1 MKRPTL
7 LRRLPLIRSIRSAR
21 GQSLVEFTILL
32 PVLLIM
38 ISGLIEF
45 GFMLNYY
52 LDLID
57 AAREA
62 TRWAAGDDPVHCDPD
77 VPSPGDAFCDFE
89 NPPDPWTWQ
98 NTNFYGRVCSI
109 ANESID
115 VGSGGQIDL
124 DPTVDDIVISA
135 FSVSGGTVS
144 RRFPPTNGP
153 AVQTMESGY
162 SCMRA
167 IGGAGAG
174 YDSQFTSAEVQ
185 ALLNPAAPNTGV
197 VMVEMWYDYNMILGL
212 PWITAFVPNPVTL
225 YAYSMMPNANVEP
238 TPTP

>member
-77 VPSPGDAFCDFE
+77 VPSPGDAFCTMAA
-89 NPPDPWTWQ
+89 PPNPWTWQ
-98 NTNFYGRVCSI
+98 NTNFYGRACSI

-124 DPTVDDIVISA
+124 DP
-135 FSVSGGTVS
+135 
-144 RRFPPTNGP
+144 
-153 AVQTMESGY
+153 
-162 SCMRA
+162 
-167 IGGAGAG
+167 
-174 YDSQFTSAEVQ
+174 
-185 ALLNPAAPNTGV
+185 PAADLVRSTP
-197 VMVEMWYDYNMILGL
+197 
-212 PWITAFVPNPVTL
+212 PVPGGDVRG
-225 YAYSMMPNANVEP
+225 
-238 TPTP
+238 

>member
-1 MKRPTL
+1 MKRLTF

-52 LDLID
+52 LDVID

-62 TRWAAGDDPVHCDPD
+62 ARWGAGDDPVHIDNTATWIDP
-77 VPSPGDAFCDFE
+77 
-89 NPPDPWTWQ
+89 
-98 NTNFYGRVCSI
+98 NTNFYGRVCTV
-109 ANESID
+109 ANNSID

-124 DPTVDDIVISA
+124 DPATDDIVVSA
-135 FSVSGGTVS
+135 FSVSGGAVA
-144 RRFPPTNGP
+144 RRFPGSGAGVAGP
-153 AVQTMESGY
+153 QSGW
-162 SCMRA
+162 SCMRVL
-167 IGGAGAG
+167 GAAG
-174 YDSQFTSAEVQ
+174 RNSQFTSAQVQ

-197 VMVEMWYDYNMILGL
+197 VMVEMWYDYHMILGL
-212 PWITAFVPNPVTL
+212 PWITAFVPDPVTL

>member
-21 GQSLVEFTILL
+21 GQSLVEFTLLL

-45 GFMLNYY
+45 GFMLNFY
-52 LDLID
+52 LDVID

-62 TRWAAGDDPVHCDPD
+62 TRWAALDDPVRCD
-77 VPSPGDAFCDFE
+77 VTSPAPCTPAA
-89 NPPDPWTWQ
+89 PPDPWTSY
-98 NTNFYGRVCSI
+98 NSKFYDRVCAVAVS
-109 ANESID
+109 SID
-115 VGSGGQIDL
+115 VGSGAQISL
-124 DPTVDDIVISA
+124 DSTADDIVVSA

-144 RRFPPTNGP
+144 ARFPPALG
-153 AVQTMESGY
+153 ESGY
-162 SCMRA
+162 SCMNP
-167 IGGAGAG
+167 GGFGNHA
-174 YDSQFTSAEVQ
+174 SQFTSAEVQ

-212 PWITAFVPNPVTL
+212 PWITAFIPNPVTL

-238 TPTP
+238 TATP

>member
-1 MKRPTL
+1 MKRPTF

-62 TRWAAGDDPVHCDPD
+62 ARWGAGEDLLHCDTNPPD
-77 VPSPGDAFCDFE
+77 VPCMTL
-89 NPPDPWTWQ
+89 NPPSPYNVDPNANAYTRICDLA
-98 NTNFYGRVCSI
+98 NT
-109 ANESID
+109 SID

-124 DPTVDDIVISA
+124 DTSTDDIVVSA
-135 FSVSGGTVS
+135 FAVSGGAITE
-144 RRFPPTNGP
+144 RFPTPMLEAGW
-153 AVQTMESGY
+153 
-162 SCMRA
+162 SCSNPF
-167 IGGAGAG
+167 GAGNHS
-174 YDSQFTSAEVQ
+174 SQFTTAQVQ
-185 ALLNPAAPNTGV
+185 ALLNPVAPNTGV
-197 VMVEMWYDYNMILGL
+197 VMVEMWYDYHMILGL
-212 PWITAFVPNPVTL
+212 PWITAFVPDPVTL
-225 YAYSMMPNANVEP
+225 YAYSVMPNPNVEP

>member
-1 MKRPTL
+1 MKRPTF
-7 LRRLPLIRSIRSAR
+7 LRRLPLVRSIRSAR

-52 LDLID
+52 LDMID

-62 TRWAAGDDPVHCDPD
+62 ARWAAGDDPLHIDNTATWIDP
-77 VPSPGDAFCDFE
+77 
-89 NPPDPWTWQ
+89 
-98 NTNFYGRVCSI
+98 NTNFYGRVCTV
-109 ANESID
+109 ANNSID

-124 DPTVDDIVISA
+124 DSATDDIVVSA
-135 FSVSGGTVS
+135 FSVAGGAVS
-144 RRFPPTNGP
+144 ARFPASLGENGW
-153 AVQTMESGY
+153 
-162 SCMRA
+162 SCMCP
-167 IGGAGAG
+167 GCGSGNHT
-174 YDSQFTSAEVQ
+174 SQFTSAQVQ

-197 VMVEMWYDYNMILGL
+197 VLVEMWYDYHMILGL
-212 PWITAFVPNPVTL
+212 PWIKAFVPDPVTL
-225 YAYSMMPNANVEP
+225 YAYSMMPNPNVEP

>member
-1 MKRPTL
+1 MKRPTFV
-7 LRRLPLIRSIRSAR
+7 RRLPVIRSLPAR

-32 PVLLIM
+32 PILLIM

-62 TRWAAGDDPVHCDPD
+62 ARWAAGDDPVHCDPT
-77 VPSPGDAFCDFE
+77 VPFPGDSSC
-89 NPPDPWTWQ
+89 NQGGPYPWTWE
-98 NTNFYGRVCSI
+98 NENFYGRVCAI
-109 ANESID
+109 ANDSID

-135 FSVSGGTVS
+135 FSVAGGSVS
-144 RRFPPTNGP
+144 DRFPRADPPATQGP
-153 AVQTMESGY
+153 ESGY
-162 SCMRA
+162 SCMRVL
-167 IGGAGAG
+167 GGAGH
-174 YDSQFTSAEVQ
+174 DSQFTTAEVD
-185 ALLNPAAPNTGV
+185 ALLNPGAPNTGV

-212 PWITAFVPNPVTL
+212 PWITAFVPNPVRL